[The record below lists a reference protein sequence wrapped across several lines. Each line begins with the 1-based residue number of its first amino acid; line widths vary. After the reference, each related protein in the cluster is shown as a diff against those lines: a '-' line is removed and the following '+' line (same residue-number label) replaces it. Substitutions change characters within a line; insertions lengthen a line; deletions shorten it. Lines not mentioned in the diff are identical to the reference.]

1 MRWVEFGVALPK
13 KNRLCPQKPPITRWS
28 WKNSTGM
35 SWDISTSPACC
46 MCDGTWG
53 SQGPQ
58 GAPRGPR
65 WYPPLPIFLF
75 VHLDSLMHS
84 INFYLCYPFYL
95 VFSKTFLELCKITC
109 QLLQDFNSG
118 AVTLL
123 LLQLAGAMRGPMG
136 RPISNSIPRLSLFEN
151 GVDW

>member
-13 KNRLCPQKPPITRWS
+13 KNDS
-28 WKNSTGM
+28 AHKNHPSL
-35 SWDISTSPACC
+35 DDLEKA
-46 MCDGTWG
+46 
-53 SQGPQ
+53 PQ
-58 GAPRGPR
+58 GWVGTSVPAPPVACVTGPGGPRGPRGPR

-75 VHLDSLMHS
+75 VHLDSLMHF

-136 RPISNSIPRLSLFEN
+136 RPNFKQLLTVCHCLKM
-151 GVDW
+151 G